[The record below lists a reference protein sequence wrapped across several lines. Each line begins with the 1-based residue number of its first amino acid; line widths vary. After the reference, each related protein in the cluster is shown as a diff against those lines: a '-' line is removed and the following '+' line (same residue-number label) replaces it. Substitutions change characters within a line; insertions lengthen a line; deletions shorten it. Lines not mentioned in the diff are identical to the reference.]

1 MSVKREYEQTYASF
15 WRSLKNFLLHNSG
28 FKVSG
33 VARSGS
39 RREGTHK
46 SRSDLDVIFAI
57 YGDPE
62 KRDVYPPLVER
73 LKKGLNVRSDKGS
86 SYNVIKIWKDQIS
99 CDLVLR
105 TESDFK
111 AQVKSQ
117 KYRKE

>member
-62 KRDVYPPLVER
+62 KRDVYPPLVEQ